1 MVIKLLAT
9 FLLVVSAYLS
19 WWAVSA
25 ASFLWLLPS
34 VVTLVAAVG
43 LFLSKRWA
51 QYLWHVMA
59 AVVSLWWVVSVVRV
73 ALSGW
78 PHDSAILSAIS
89 LAPGLFLVTVCI
101 GGSAVVAKHFGGS
114 KNALSQETPSK

>member
-1 MVIKLLAT
+1 MVIKLLAI
-9 FLLVVSAYLS
+9 FLLVVSAYLG
-19 WWAVSA
+19 WWAVST

-34 VVTLVAAVG
+34 AVTLVAAVG
-43 LFLSKRWA
+43 FFLSKRWA

-78 PHDSAILSAIS
+78 PYDSALLSVIS
-89 LAPGLFLVTVCI
+89 LAPGLFLVTVCA
-101 GGSAVVAKHFGGS
+101 GGSAVVAKHFRGN
-114 KNALSQETPSK
+114 KNAL

>member
-9 FLLVVSAYLS
+9 FLVVVSAYLG

-25 ASFLWLLPS
+25 ASFLWLLPA
-34 VVTLVAAVG
+34 VVSLIAAVG
-43 LFLSKRWA
+43 LFLSKRWS

-59 AVVSLWWVVSVVRV
+59 LAVSLSWVVSVVRV

-78 PHDSAILSAIS
+78 PYDSALSSVVS
-89 LAPGLFLVTVCI
+89 LVPGLLLVAVCA
-101 GGSAVVAKHFGGS
+101 GGSAVVAKHFRGN
-114 KNALSQETPSK
+114 KNAL